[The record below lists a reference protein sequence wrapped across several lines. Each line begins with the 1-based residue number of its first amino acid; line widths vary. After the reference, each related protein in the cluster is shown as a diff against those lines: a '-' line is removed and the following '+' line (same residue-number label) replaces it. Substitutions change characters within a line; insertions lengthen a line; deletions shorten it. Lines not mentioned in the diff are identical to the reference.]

1 MVHIFSKI
9 RNTRYDYMIRPLWIE
24 VDLGALR
31 GNFKLVKDYLGP
43 KVKIVATI
51 KQSAYGHG
59 LIPIARELSGKGVDF
74 FGLGSVEEAITLREN
89 NISGSFLVLSAVSD
103 KFTGLF
109 IQYNIIPTIVDLS
122 FARKLDKEA
131 RGGKR
136 VVPVHVKID
145 TGMGRLGPGYKQA
158 HDFIKQLSK
167 LKNLSLE
174 GIYTHF
180 PVADSDQDFT
190 NRQIDIFNR
199 FIEQL
204 AKEKISFRF
213 CHCANSIGIINYP
226 NAHFNMARP
235 GLILYGIKPAE
246 NIDLGVKPI
255 LSLKSKIIFV
265 KRIDRGMSVSYGR
278 SYVAKGARNIATVA
292 IGYADGYPWALSG
305 KAKVIIKKSFFNLAG
320 RVCMDHIM
328 IDLGNRKD
336 IKAGSEVTLIGRIKD
351 LEISAENLAK
361 AAGTIPYEIISR
373 LSLQIP
379 RLYKNSKS

>member
-1 MVHIFSKI
+1 
-9 RNTRYDYMIRPLWIE
+9 MIRPLWIE
-24 VDLGALR
+24 VDLRALR
-31 GNFKLVKDYLGP
+31 SNFTLVKGYLGP
-43 KVKIVATI
+43 KGKIVATI

-89 NISGSFLVLSAVSD
+89 NIGGSLLVLSAVLN

-109 IQYNIIPTIVDLS
+109 IQHNIIPNIVDLN
-122 FARKLDKEA
+122 FARKLNKEA
-131 RGGKR
+131 RAAGKII
-136 VVPVHVKID
+136 PVHVKID

-158 HDFIKQLSK
+158 HGFIKRLSK

-180 PVADSDQDFT
+180 PVADSDWDFT
-190 NRQIDIFNR
+190 NRQIDIFNC

-213 CHCANSIGIINYP
+213 CHCANSIGIIKYP

-235 GLILYGIKPAE
+235 GLILYGIEPAE
-246 NIDLGVKPI
+246 NISLAVKPV
-255 LSLKSKIIFV
+255 LSLKTKIIFV
-265 KRIDRGMSVSYGR
+265 KKVDKGMSVSYGR
-278 SYVAKGARNIATVA
+278 SYIAKNARNIATAA

-305 KAKVIIKKSFFNLAG
+305 KAKVIIKGSFFNLAG
-320 RVCMDHIM
+320 KICMDHIM
-328 IDLGNRKD
+328 IDLGARKD

-361 AAGTIPYEIISR
+361 SAGTIPYEIVSR

-379 RLYKNSKS
+379 RLYRKSKA